1 MSNSPVG
8 RGSNQTP
15 RGWYVTLLMFW
26 EWRVFVAHQSVR
38 TRGINSTEEAHQY
51 TSENGDKYFV
61 DSTVLKCGKRIE
73 RGHIL
78 FANGDKYEGDWTQVR
93 ETFLQDVGTVRSES
107 MCRVVRTGTESILV
121 QTVLYTR

>member
-1 MSNSPVG
+1 MHG
-8 RGSNQTP
+8 
-15 RGWYVTLLMFW
+15 
-26 EWRVFVAHQSVR
+26 AHRFVR

-61 DSTVLKCGKRIE
+61 DSTILKCGKRIE

-93 ETFLQDVGTVRSES
+93 NVWWFQPLDGLSLSAGQ
-107 MCRVVRTGTESILV
+107 
-121 QTVLYTR
+121 